1 MIQAV
6 VFDVFGTLL
15 QIGERRHP
23 FRQLMQHL
31 RLQGRT
37 PRPDDARTLMT
48 RNLGLAGAADYFG
61 AQLSN
66 SELASLESDLFTE
79 LASVRLFDDAL
90 KSLNQLKNA
99 GLKLALCSN
108 LAAPYAIPAKLLL
121 PSFDVYGWSFE
132 VGTIKPEP
140 AIYRQMIEQLGCEAS
155 AIAMI
160 GDTLQADM
168 LGPIGQGMRGY
179 HLQREGKADQCGFVS
194 LMDFAAHVLQYPPS
208 AIG

>member
-15 QIGERRHP
+15 QIDERRHP

-90 KSLNQLKNA
+90 ESLNQLKNA

-132 VGTIKPEP
+132 VGAIKPEP
-140 AIYRQMIEQLGCEAS
+140 
-155 AIAMI
+155 
-160 GDTLQADM
+160 
-168 LGPIGQGMRGY
+168 
-179 HLQREGKADQCGFVS
+179 
-194 LMDFAAHVLQYPPS
+194 VLVKS
-208 AIG
+208 

>member
-66 SELASLESDLFTE
+66 SELASLESDL
-79 LASVRLFDDAL
+79 SP
-90 KSLNQLKNA
+90 SW
-99 GLKLALCSN
+99 
-108 LAAPYAIPAKLLL
+108 PAFAF
-121 PSFDVYGWSFE
+121 SMMRWS
-132 VGTIKPEP
+132 
-140 AIYRQMIEQLGCEAS
+140 R
-155 AIAMI
+155 
-160 GDTLQADM
+160 
-168 LGPIGQGMRGY
+168 
-179 HLQREGKADQCGFVS
+179 
-194 LMDFAAHVLQYPPS
+194 
-208 AIG
+208 

>member
-1 MIQAV
+1 
-6 VFDVFGTLL
+6 
-15 QIGERRHP
+15 
-23 FRQLMQHL
+23 
-31 RLQGRT
+31 
-37 PRPDDARTLMT
+37 MT

-90 KSLNQLKNA
+90 ESLNQLKSA

-132 VGTIKPEP
+132 VGAIKPEP

-208 AIG
+208 VNG

>member
-23 FRQLMQHL
+23 FRQLMQNL
-31 RLQGRT
+31 RLQGKT

-79 LASVRLFDDAL
+79 LPCRQPKRIVFLA
-90 KSLNQLKNA
+90 QLVGTDLQQIMIRCFLPHVIVVQRGKGKGSNKNA
-99 GLKLALCSN
+99 HSN
-108 LAAPYAIPAKLLL
+108 SHLDQK
-121 PSFDVYGWSFE
+121 F
-132 VGTIKPEP
+132 
-140 AIYRQMIEQLGCEAS
+140 LGDSISAS
-155 AIAMI
+155 
-160 GDTLQADM
+160 T
-168 LGPIGQGMRGY
+168 
-179 HLQREGKADQCGFVS
+179 
-194 LMDFAAHVLQYPPS
+194 
-208 AIG
+208 

>member
-1 MIQAV
+1 
-6 VFDVFGTLL
+6 
-15 QIGERRHP
+15 
-23 FRQLMQHL
+23 
-31 RLQGRT
+31 
-37 PRPDDARTLMT
+37 MT

-90 KSLNQLKNA
+90 ESLNQLKNA

-132 VGTIKPEP
+132 VGAIKPEP

-168 LGPIGQGMRGY
+168 LGP
-179 HLQREGKADQCGFVS
+179 LGKACVATTYS
-194 LMDFAAHVLQYPPS
+194 VKEKPISAAS
-208 AIG
+208 SR